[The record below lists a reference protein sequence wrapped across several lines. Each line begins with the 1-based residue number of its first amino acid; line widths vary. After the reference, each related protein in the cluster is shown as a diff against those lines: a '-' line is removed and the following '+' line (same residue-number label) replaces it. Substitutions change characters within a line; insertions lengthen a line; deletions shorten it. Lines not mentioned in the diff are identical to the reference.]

1 MNFSGLNDSL
11 KYSYQQFCKQD
22 AEGREH
28 SRQWLVRLHQFDI
41 QRQELSLQTQGQK
54 TNLAQYERMLMQQNP
69 LLWAQIQRS
78 MAVENF
84 DGEPPLTALPLDH
97 TFRSPKEFKEKAI
110 NTTNSSSTSADQHS
124 LHEDGVWPLS
134 PSPHP
139 DASSIPPQS
148 MTINKSVA
156 PILSISRSSSEHHH
170 NLPTVNTM
178 EQLQPPRNFPA
189 STPEDLDPVN
199 QMERFLPFDVS
210 TPNINRFPESKIS
223 PPPVHSS
230 LVNRLSLDASENK
243 EKPNNLPI
251 QSNLETMSLS
261 TESKFQEK
269 FQFSNNERKQSF
281 QLENVTIPQII
292 STPATVIQ
300 EQNIEPPVQKEIKE
314 AVPAVI
320 QQAPAKK
327 PDEDLKPF
335 RLDSE
340 SEGGEEVLSGPLSG
354 QAAGDDDSSDSF
366 WK

>member
-1 MNFSGLNDSL
+1 
-11 KYSYQQFCKQD
+11 
-22 AEGREH
+22 
-28 SRQWLVRLHQFDI
+28 
-41 QRQELSLQTQGQK
+41 
-54 TNLAQYERMLMQQNP
+54 MQQNP

-78 MAVENF
+78 MAVDSF
-84 DGEPPLTALPLDH
+84 HGEPPLTALPLDH
-97 TFRSPKEFKEKAI
+97 TFLSPKEFKEKAI

-124 LHEDGVWPLS
+124 LHEDGVWPHS

-139 DASSIPPQS
+139 DAPSNPPQS
-148 MTINKSVA
+148 MTINKAAA
-156 PILSISRSSSEHHH
+156 PIMSISRSSSEHHH
-170 NLPTVNTM
+170 NLATVNNV
-178 EQLQPPRNFPA
+178 EQFQPPRNFPA

-210 TPNINRFPESKIS
+210 TPNINRFPESQIS
-223 PPPVHSS
+223 PPSVHLP

-251 QSNLETMSLS
+251 QSVLRENFEVMSLS

-269 FQFSNNERKQSF
+269 FQFGNNERKQSF
-281 QLENVTIPQII
+281 QLENVTIPQTI

-300 EQNIEPPVQKEIKE
+300 EQIIEKVPPVQQEIKE
-314 AVPAVI
+314 AVPTVI
-320 QQAPAKK
+320 HQAPAKK